1 MDIALVYLL
10 LIGFGILVYVLLDGF
25 SLGVG
30 IISPLLK
37 GADDHSNDEKGTD
50 EKGIAMKSLSHIWD
64 SNQTWLVFGGV
75 VLFVAFP
82 AVYAFVL
89 SNLYLPIILMLV
101 ALIFRGVAFEFR
113 FKADASQKWWDLSFS
128 LGSLI
133 ATFCQGLILGAL
145 VGEMSSHKTMA
156 DPVEWLTPFSILTG
170 FALVAGYSLLG
181 SCWLVRKTE
190 GALHVRVKN
199 MAKFLLIAMLGFLA
213 VVSIWMLIEQPSIA
227 ERWLVFPD
235 SLILVPLPLLT
246 MFFAFKMWGLLKADK
261 DPGLKPLGLAMGL
274 FMTAFGGL
282 VAGVFPYIIPGR
294 LTIWEAIAPDKTV
307 YFTLVGILIFIPVI
321 ITYNI
326 FSYRTFSG
334 KTSMKDGY

>member
-30 IISPLLK
+30 ILSPLLK
-37 GADDHSNDEKGTD
+37 NSDNKA
-50 EKGIAMKSLSHIWD
+50 IAMKSLSHIWD

-82 AVYAFVL
+82 AAYAFVL

-113 FKADASQKWWDLSFS
+113 FKSDRSQPWWDFSFS
-128 LGSLI
+128 FGSIL
-133 ATFCQGLILGAL
+133 ATFCQGIVLGAL
-145 VGEMSSHKTMA
+145 VGEMSSGKTMA
-156 DPVEWLTPFSILTG
+156 DPVEWLTPFSITTG
-170 FALVAGYSLLG
+170 FALISGYGLLG
-181 SCWLVRKTE
+181 ACWLVRKTE
-190 GALHVRVKN
+190 ASLQEVAKKL
-199 MAKFLLIAMLGFLA
+199 AQKFLFLMLTFFA
-213 VVSIWMLIEQPSIA
+213 VVSIWMLVDQPEIA
-227 ERWLVFPD
+227 QRWLVLPD
-235 SLILVPLPLLT
+235 SLILVPLPLLSL
-246 MFFAFKMWGLLKADK
+246 FFSYKLWAALRAEQE
-261 DPGLKPLGLAMGL
+261 PGLKPLGYAMGL

-294 LTIWEAIAPDKTV
+294 LTIWQAIAPDKSV
-307 YFTLVGILIFIPVI
+307 YFTLVGIVIFVPVI
-321 ITYNI
+321 LAYNI
-326 FSYRTFSG
+326 YAYRTFSG

>member
-30 IISPLLK
+30 ILSPLLK
-37 GADDHSNDEKGTD
+37 NSDNKAV
-50 EKGIAMKSLSHIWD
+50 AMKSLSHIWD

-82 AVYAFVL
+82 AVYSFVL

-113 FKADASQKWWDLSFS
+113 FKSDRSQPWWDISFAA
-128 LGSLI
+128 GSII
-133 ATFCQGLILGAL
+133 ATFCQGIILGAL
-145 VGEMSSHKTMA
+145 VGEMSSNKTMA
-156 DPVEWLTPFSILTG
+156 DPVDWLTPFSITTG
-170 FALVAGYSLLG
+170 FALLSGYGLLG
-181 SCWLVRKTE
+181 ACWLVRKTE
-190 GALHVRVKN
+190 ASLQMVAKKLALKLL
-199 MAKFLLIAMLGFLA
+199 FLMLSFFA
-213 VVSIWMLIEQPSIA
+213 IISIWMLVDQPAIA
-227 ERWLVFPD
+227 QRWLVFPD
-235 SLILVPLPLLT
+235 SLVLLPLPLLSL
-246 MFFAFKMWGLLKADK
+246 FFAYRLWSLLRSGQE
-261 DPGLKPLGLAMGL
+261 PGLKPLAYAMGL

-294 LTIWEAIAPDKTV
+294 LTIWQAIAPDKSV

-321 ITYNI
+321 LSYNI
-326 FSYRTFSG
+326 YAYRTFSG

>member
-10 LIGFGILVYVLLDGF
+10 LIGFGVLVYVLLDGF

-30 IISPLLK
+30 ILSPFLK
-37 GADDHSNDEKGTD
+37 DEH

-82 AVYAFVL
+82 VVYSFVL
-89 SNLYLPIILMLV
+89 SNLYLPIILMLI

-113 FKADASQKWWDLSFS
+113 FKSDDSQKWWDLSFA
-128 LGSLI
+128 LGSML
-133 ATFCQGLILGAL
+133 ATFCQGIILGAL
-145 VGEMSSHKTMA
+145 VGDMSSTKTLD

-170 FALVAGYSLLG
+170 FALVSGYALLG
-181 SCWLVRKTE
+181 ACWLVRKTE
-190 GALHVRVKN
+190 ESLQRR
-199 MAKFLLIAMLGFLA
+199 AKRYATYLLLTMLLFLA
-213 VVSIWMLIEQPSIA
+213 AVSIWMLIEQP
-227 ERWLVFPD
+227 RVHDLWLVFPTNV
-235 SLILVPLPLLT
+235 LLAPLPLLT
-246 MFFAFKMWGLLKADK
+246 LFFAYRLWRLLQQPS
-261 DPGLKPLGLAMGL
+261 DPGLKPLGYAMGL

-294 LTIWEAIAPDKTV
+294 LTIWEAIAPDKSV

-321 ITYNI
+321 ITYNLY
-326 FSYRTFSG
+326 SYKTFSG
-334 KTSMKDGY
+334 KTTMKDGY

>member
-30 IISPLLK
+30 ILSPLLK
-37 GADDHSNDEKGTD
+37 TRDNKA
-50 EKGIAMKSLSHIWD
+50 IAMKSLSHIWD

-82 AVYAFVL
+82 TAYAFVL

-113 FKADASQKWWDLSFS
+113 FKSDRSQPWWDLSFS
-128 LGSLI
+128 LGSII
-133 ATFCQGLILGAL
+133 ATFCQGIVLGAL
-145 VGEMSSHKTMA
+145 VGDMSSGKTMA
-156 DPVEWLTPFSILTG
+156 DPVEWLTPFSITTG
-170 FALVAGYSLLG
+170 FALISGYGLLG
-181 SCWLVRKTE
+181 ACWLVRKTE
-190 GALHVRVKN
+190 ASLQQV
-199 MAKFLLIAMLGFLA
+199 AKKLAQTFLFLMLTFFA
-213 VVSIWMLIEQPSIA
+213 IVSIWMLVDQPAIA
-227 ERWLVFPD
+227 QRWLVFPD
-235 SLILVPLPLLT
+235 SLILVPLPLLSV
-246 MFFAFKMWGLLKADK
+246 FFAYKLLSVLRVAQE
-261 DPGLKPLGLAMGL
+261 PGLKPLGYAMGL

-294 LTIWEAIAPDKTV
+294 LTIWQAIAPDKSV

-326 FSYRTFSG
+326 YAYRTFSG

>member
-30 IISPLLK
+30 ILSPFLK
-37 GADDHSNDEKGTD
+37 SDNNEGIDEKA
-50 EKGIAMKSLSHIWD
+50 IAMKSLSHIWD

-113 FKADASQKWWDLSFS
+113 FKSDASQKLWDLSFS
-128 LGSLI
+128 FGSIL
-133 ATFCQGLILGAL
+133 ATFCQGLVLGAL
-145 VGEMSSHKTMA
+145 VGEMSSQKTMA

-181 SCWLVRKTE
+181 SCWLVGKTE
-190 GALHVRVKN
+190 GALQLRAKN
-199 MAKFLLIAMLGFLA
+199 MAKFLLLAMLAFLA
-213 VVSIWMLIEQPSIA
+213 VVSIWMLVEQPSIA
-227 ERWLVFPD
+227 ERWLMIPD
-235 SLILVPLPLLT
+235 SLLLVPLPLFTL
-246 MFFAFKMWGLLKADK
+246 FFTYKLWSLLKADE
-261 DPGLKPLGLAMGL
+261 DPGLKPLAYAMGL

-294 LTIWEAIAPDKTV
+294 LTIWEAIAPDKSV

-321 ITYNI
+321 IAYNI
-326 FSYRTFSG
+326 YSYRTFSG

>member
-1 MDIALVYLL
+1 MDIALIYLL

-30 IISPLLK
+30 IISPFLK
-37 GADDHSNDEKGTD
+37 GAQ

-82 AVYAFVL
+82 VVYAFIL

-113 FKADASQKWWDLSFS
+113 FKADVSQKWWDLSFS
-128 LGSLI
+128 LGSLM

-145 VGEMSSHKTMA
+145 VGEMSSQKTM
-156 DPVEWLTPFSILTG
+156 DEPVNWLTSFSVLTG
-170 FALVAGYSLLG
+170 LALVVGYSLLG

-190 GALHVRVKN
+190 GGLHDRAKN
-199 MAKFLLIAMLGFLA
+199 YAKILLIAMLGFLA
-213 VVSIWMLIEQPSIA
+213 VVSIWMLFEQPAIA
-227 ERWLVFPD
+227 DRWLVIPD
-235 SLILVPLPLLT
+235 SLILVPLPLFTL
-246 MFFAFKMWGLLKADK
+246 FFAYKLWGLLSKNE
-261 DPGLKPLGLAMGL
+261 DPGLKPLAYGMGL

-282 VAGVFPYIIPGR
+282 AAGVFPYIIPGR
-294 LTIWEAIAPDKTV
+294 LTIWQAIAPDKSV

-326 FSYRTFSG
+326 YSYRTFSG

>member
-37 GADDHSNDEKGTD
+37 GSE
-50 EKGIAMKSLSHIWD
+50 EKGIAMKSLAHLWD

-82 AVYAFVL
+82 AVYAYVL
-89 SNLYLPIILMLV
+89 SNLYIPIILMLV

-113 FKADASQKWWDLSFS
+113 FKADSSRKWWDISFAV
-128 LGSLI
+128 GCTI

-145 VGEMSSHKTMA
+145 IGDMSTPKSM
-156 DPVEWLTPFSILTG
+156 DEPLQWLTPFSVHTG
-170 FALVAGYSLLG
+170 IALVVGYALLG
-181 SCWLVRKTE
+181 ACWLIRKTE
-190 GALHVRVKN
+190 NGLQQRVKKL
-199 MAKFLLIAMLGFLA
+199 AKLLLVAMLFFMA
-213 VVSIWMLIEQPSIA
+213 MVSVEMLLEQPTIA
-227 ERWLVFPD
+227 ARWLDWPN
-235 SLILVPLPLLT
+235 SLWLAPMPLLT
-246 MFFAFKMWGLLKADK
+246 AYFAYKLWPLLTSNSE
-261 DPGLKPLGLAMGL
+261 PGLKPLGYAMGL
-274 FMTAFGGL
+274 FGTAFAGL
-282 VAGVFPYIIPGR
+282 IAGIFPYIIPGR
-294 LTIWEAIAPDKTV
+294 LTIWEAIAPDKSV

-321 ITYNI
+321 IAYNLYN
-326 FSYRTFSG
+326 YRTFSG

>member
-1 MDIALVYLL
+1 MDIALVYLC

-37 GADDHSNDEKGTD
+37 NSDNKAV
-50 EKGIAMKSLSHIWD
+50 AMKSLAHIWD

-82 AVYAFVL
+82 MVYSFVL

-101 ALIFRGVAFEFR
+101 ALIFRGIAFEFR
-113 FKADASQKWWDLSFS
+113 FKSDRSQPWWDLSFS
-128 LGSLI
+128 LGSII
-133 ATFCQGLILGAL
+133 ATFSQGVILGAL
-145 VGEMSSHKTMA
+145 VGDMSSTKTLN
-156 DPVEWLTPFSILTG
+156 DPLLWITPFSITTG
-170 FALVAGYSLLG
+170 FALLSGYGLLG
-181 SCWLVRKTE
+181 ACWLVRKTE
-190 GALHVRVKN
+190 ANLQQV
-199 MAKFLLIAMLGFLA
+199 AKSLANKLLWVMLAFFA
-213 VVSIWMLIEQPSIA
+213 IVSLWMLLAQPVIA
-227 ERWLVFPD
+227 QRWLVLPN
-235 SLILVPLPLLT
+235 SLILLPLPLLSL
-246 MFFAFKMWGLLKADK
+246 FFSYRLWCLLRSKK
-261 DPGLKPLGLAMGL
+261 EPGLKPLAYTMGL

-282 VAGVFPYIIPGR
+282 VAGIFPYIIPGR
-294 LTIWEAIAPDKTV
+294 LTIWQAIAPDKSV

-334 KTSMKDGY
+334 KTSIKEGY

>member
-37 GADDHSNDEKGTD
+37 GNNKEGIDEKA
-50 EKGIAMKSLSHIWD
+50 IAMKSLSHIWD

-82 AVYAFVL
+82 VVYAFVL
-89 SNLYLPIILMLV
+89 SNLYLPIMLMLV

-113 FKADASQKWWDLSFS
+113 FKSDRSQKWWDVSFS
-128 LGSLI
+128 AGSII
-133 ATFCQGLILGAL
+133 ATFCQGIILGAL
-145 VGEMSSHKTMA
+145 VGDMSSSKTMS
-156 DPVEWLTPFSILTG
+156 DPVEWLTPFSLLTG
-170 FALVAGYSLLG
+170 FALLSGYALLG
-181 SCWLVRKTE
+181 ACWLVRKTE
-190 GALHVRVKN
+190 NTLHERAKN
-199 MAKFLLIAMLGFLA
+199 MAKFLLLTMLAFLA
-213 VVSIWMLIEQPSIA
+213 VVSIWMLLEQPTIA
-227 ERWLVFPD
+227 HRWLVFPD
-235 SLILVPLPLLT
+235 NLLLLPLPLLT
-246 MFFAFKMWGLLKADK
+246 LFFAYKLWDLLTADE
-261 DPGLKPLGLAMGL
+261 DPGLKALGYAMGL

-294 LTIWEAIAPDKTV
+294 LTIWEAIAPDNTV
-307 YFTLVGILIFIPVI
+307 YFTLVGILVFIPVI

-326 FSYRTFSG
+326 YSYRTFSG

>member
-10 LIGFGILVYVLLDGF
+10 LIGIGVMIYVLLDGF

-30 IISPLLK
+30 ILSPLLK
-37 GADDHSNDEKGTD
+37 SSDNKA
-50 EKGIAMKSLSHIWD
+50 IAMKSLSHIWD

-82 AVYAFVL
+82 AVYSFVL
-89 SNLYLPIILMLV
+89 SNLYVPIILMLV

-113 FKADASQKWWDLSFS
+113 FKADRSQSFWDLSFAF
-128 LGSLI
+128 GSTL

-145 VGEMSSHKTMA
+145 VGDMSSTKTMA
-156 DPVEWLTPFSILTG
+156 DPVDWFTPFSITTG
-170 FALVAGYSLLG
+170 FALLSGYGLLG
-181 SCWLVRKTE
+181 ACWLIHKAE
-190 GALHVRVKN
+190 GNLQVIAKKLALK
-199 MAKFLLIAMLGFLA
+199 LLFVMLAFFA
-213 VVSIWMLIEQPSIA
+213 VVSIWMLVDQPAVA

-235 SLILVPLPLLT
+235 SLILLPLPLLSA
-246 MFFAFKMWGLLKADK
+246 FFAYRLWSILRQSRE
-261 DPGLKPLGLAMGL
+261 PGLKPLAYVMGL
-274 FMTAFGGL
+274 FLTAFGGL

-307 YFTLVGILIFIPVI
+307 YFTLVGNLIFIPVVI
-321 ITYNI
+321 AYNI
-326 FSYRTFSG
+326 YAYRTFSG

>member
-37 GADDHSNDEKGTD
+37 KSGEIGVDNNPVDEKA
-50 EKGIAMKSLSHIWD
+50 IAMKSLSHIWD

-82 AVYAFVL
+82 VVYSFVL

-113 FKADASQKWWDLSFS
+113 FKADGSQKWWDLSFS
-128 LGSLI
+128 LGSLT
-133 ATFCQGLILGAL
+133 ATFCQGVILGAL
-145 VGEMSSHKTMA
+145 VGEMSSQKTMD
-156 DPVEWLTPFSILTG
+156 DPVEWLTAFSLLTG
-170 FALVAGYSLLG
+170 LALVIGYSLLG

-190 GALHVRVKN
+190 GVLHRRVKG
-199 MAKFLLIAMLGFLA
+199 MAKILLLAMLGMLA
-213 VVSIWMLIEQPSIA
+213 VVSIWMLLEQPVIA
-227 ERWLVFPD
+227 DRWLVLPD
-235 SLILVPLPLLT
+235 SLILSPLPILT
-246 MFFAFKMWGLLKADK
+246 LFFAVKLWGLLKEDS
-261 DPGLKPLGLAMGL
+261 DPGLKPLAYAMGL

-294 LTIWEAIAPDKTV
+294 LTIWEAIAPDKSV
-307 YFTLVGILIFIPVI
+307 YFTLVGIIIFVPVI

-326 FSYRTFSG
+326 YSYRTFSG

>member
-30 IISPLLK
+30 ILSPLLK
-37 GADDHSNDEKGTD
+37 NSDNKA
-50 EKGIAMKSLSHIWD
+50 IAMKSLSHIWD

-82 AVYAFVL
+82 AAYAFVL

-113 FKADASQKWWDLSFS
+113 FKSERSQPWWDFSFS
-128 LGSLI
+128 FGSIL
-133 ATFCQGLILGAL
+133 ATFCQGIVLGAL
-145 VGEMSSHKTMA
+145 VGEMSSGKTMA
-156 DPVEWLTPFSILTG
+156 DPVEWLTPFSITTG
-170 FALVAGYSLLG
+170 FALISGYGLLG
-181 SCWLVRKTE
+181 ACWLVRKTE
-190 GALHVRVKN
+190 ASLQEVAKKL
-199 MAKFLLIAMLGFLA
+199 AQKFLFLMLTFFA
-213 VVSIWMLIEQPSIA
+213 VVSIWMLVDQPEIA
-227 ERWLVFPD
+227 QRWLVLPD
-235 SLILVPLPLLT
+235 SLILVPLPLLSL
-246 MFFAFKMWGLLKADK
+246 FFTYKLWTALRAEQE
-261 DPGLKPLGLAMGL
+261 PGLKPLGYAMGL

-294 LTIWEAIAPDKTV
+294 LTIWQAIAPDKSV
-307 YFTLVGILIFIPVI
+307 YFTLVGIVIFIPVI
-321 ITYNI
+321 LAYNI
-326 FSYRTFSG
+326 YAYRTFSG

>member
-30 IISPLLK
+30 ILSPLLK
-37 GADDHSNDEKGTD
+37 TRDNKA
-50 EKGIAMKSLSHIWD
+50 IAMKSLSHIWD

-82 AVYAFVL
+82 TAYAFVL

-113 FKADASQKWWDLSFS
+113 FKSDRSQPWWDLSFS
-128 LGSLI
+128 LGSII
-133 ATFCQGLILGAL
+133 ATFCQGIVLGAL
-145 VGEMSSHKTMA
+145 VGDMSSGKTMA
-156 DPVEWLTPFSILTG
+156 DPVEWLTPFSITTG
-170 FALVAGYSLLG
+170 FALISGYGLLG
-181 SCWLVRKTE
+181 ACWLVRKTE
-190 GALHVRVKN
+190 ASLQQV
-199 MAKFLLIAMLGFLA
+199 AKKLAQTFLFLMLTFFA
-213 VVSIWMLIEQPSIA
+213 VVSIWMLVDQPAIA
-227 ERWLVFPD
+227 QRWLVFPD
-235 SLILVPLPLLT
+235 SLILVPLPLLSV
-246 MFFAFKMWGLLKADK
+246 FFAYKLLSVLRVAQE
-261 DPGLKPLGLAMGL
+261 PGLKPLGYAMGL

-294 LTIWEAIAPDKTV
+294 LTIWQAIAPDKSV

-326 FSYRTFSG
+326 YAYRTFSG

>member
-30 IISPLLK
+30 ILSPLLK
-37 GADDHSNDEKGTD
+37 NSDNKA
-50 EKGIAMKSLSHIWD
+50 IAMKSLSHIWD

-82 AVYAFVL
+82 SVYAFVL
-89 SNLYLPIILMLV
+89 SNLYIPIILMLV
-101 ALIFRGVAFEFR
+101 ALIFRGIAFEFR
-113 FKADASQKWWDLSFS
+113 FKSDRSQSFWDVSFS
-128 LGSLI
+128 LGSII

-145 VGEMSSHKTMA
+145 VGDMSSAKTLA
-156 DPVEWLTPFSILTG
+156 DPVDWWTPFSITTG
-170 FALVAGYSLLG
+170 FALLSGYGLLG
-181 SCWLVRKTE
+181 ACWLVRKTE
-190 GALHVRVKN
+190 SSLQVV
-199 MAKFLLIAMLGFLA
+199 AKKLAQKLLFLMLAFFA
-213 VVSIWMLIEQPSIA
+213 VVSIWMLVDQPLIA
-227 ERWLVFPD
+227 ERWLNFPN
-235 SLILVPLPLLT
+235 SLVLLPLPLLSL
-246 MFFAFKMWGLLKADK
+246 FFAIRLWGLLREKTE
-261 DPGLKPLGLAMGL
+261 PGLKPLAYAAGL

-294 LTIWEAIAPDKTV
+294 LTIWQAIAPDKTV

-321 ITYNI
+321 IGYNI
-326 FSYRTFSG
+326 YAYRTFSG

>member
-30 IISPLLK
+30 ILSPLLQN
-37 GADDHSNDEKGTD
+37 SEN
-50 EKGIAMKSLSHIWD
+50 KGIAMKSLSHIWD

-82 AVYAFVL
+82 GAYAFVL

-113 FKADASQKWWDLSFS
+113 FKSDRSRGWWDLSFS
-128 LGSLI
+128 LGSII

-145 VGEMSSHKTMA
+145 VGDMSSDKTLA
-156 DPVEWLTPFSILTG
+156 DPVDWLTPFSITTG
-170 FALVAGYSLLG
+170 FALVSGYGLLG
-181 SCWLVRKTE
+181 ACWLVRKTE
-190 GALHVRVKN
+190 ASLQQVAKTLALKLL
-199 MAKFLLIAMLGFLA
+199 FLMLTFFA
-213 VVSIWMLIEQPSIA
+213 VVSIWMLLEQPTIA

-235 SLILVPLPLLT
+235 SLVLLPLPLLSI
-246 MFFAFKMWGLLKADK
+246 FFAYRLGSLLRNSEE
-261 DPGLKPLGLAMGL
+261 PGLKPLAYAMGL

-294 LTIWEAIAPDKTV
+294 LTIWQGIAPDKSV
-307 YFTLVGILIFIPVI
+307 YFTLVGILIFVPVI
-321 ITYNI
+321 LAYNI
-326 FSYRTFSG
+326 YAYRTFSG
-334 KTSMKDGY
+334 KTSLKDGY

>member
-30 IISPLLK
+30 IISPFLS
-37 GADDHSNDEKGTD
+37 GNNTEGVDERA
-50 EKGIAMKSLSHIWD
+50 IAMKSLSHIWD

-82 AVYAFVL
+82 VVYAFVL
-89 SNLYLPIILMLV
+89 SNLYLPIMLMLV

-113 FKADASQKWWDLSFS
+113 FKSDRSQKWWDVSFAA
-128 LGSLI
+128 GSII
-133 ATFCQGLILGAL
+133 ATFCQGIILGAL
-145 VGEMSSHKTMA
+145 VGDMSSAKSMS
-156 DPVEWLTPFSILTG
+156 DPVEWLTPFSIVTG
-170 FALVAGYSLLG
+170 FALLSGYALLG
-181 SCWLVRKTE
+181 ACWLVRKAE
-190 GALHVRVKN
+190 HSLYERVKN
-199 MAKFLLIAMLGFLA
+199 MATFLLLLMLAFLA
-213 VVSIWMLIEQPSIA
+213 IVSVWMLLEQPTIA
-227 ERWLVFPD
+227 QRWLVFPD
-235 SLILVPLPLLT
+235 SLLLVPLPLLT
-246 MFFAFKMWGLLKADK
+246 LFFTYKLWGLLTSEE
-261 DPGLKPLGLAMGL
+261 DPGLKPLAYSMGL

-294 LTIWEAIAPDKTV
+294 LTIWEAIAPDKSV

-321 ITYNI
+321 ITYN
-326 FSYRTFSG
+326 FYSYRTFSG